1 MEGFNTLQELG
12 SKEIASATHIPVAH
26 VESIL
31 KKQYETF
38 QKPQFFGFLSILERE
53 YKIDL
58 SALKQEYLFSRA
70 EEEISKETTIDITET
85 SSKLLENGKELLV
98 NKKVIYGAGGGV
110 VVLLLIV
117 LLSTMDF
124 SPTQEQ
130 KIEINNTAIDQAKKN
145 LNIEPVHVANVEEMM
160 QNNDVESAEFG
171 QDSQKANI
179 STVKKTPTKQ
189 KSNPVKK
196 AKSTIDSLEPVSSTE
211 PMMPLY
217 FRIIPK
223 GRLWLGIIDADTHRR
238 RVETISEPLILD
250 AEKSWLIV
258 TGYGHLD
265 MDCGDTTTKHR
276 IDHKLLFLYEG
287 GICQIIDK
295 EEFKARNRGK
305 SW

>member
-1 MEGFNTLQELG
+1 MDGFNKLQELG
-12 SKEIASATHIPVAH
+12 SKAITAATHIPTAH

-31 KKQYETF
+31 NKEFDTF

-70 EEEISKETTIDITET
+70 EEEISKETSIDITET
-85 SSKLLENGKELLV
+85 NSKLLA
-98 NKKVIYGAGGGV
+98 NKKIIYGAAGGV

-117 LLSTMDF
+117 LLSTIDF
-124 SPTQEQ
+124 SSTQEQ
-130 KIEINNTAIDQAKKN
+130 KVEINNTAIDQAKKN
-145 LNIEPVHVANVEEMM
+145 LNIAPVHVANVEEMM
-160 QNNDVESAEFG
+160 KNNDVESAEFG
-171 QDSQKANI
+171 QNRQEANV
-179 STVKKTPTKQ
+179 STVKEEPAKQ
-189 KSNPVKK
+189 ESSPVKEV
-196 AKSTIDSLEPVSSTE
+196 KSTIDTLEPVSSTE

-217 FRIIPK
+217 LRIVPK
-223 GRLWLGIIDADTHRR
+223 GKLWLGIIDAETHRR
-238 RVETISEPLILD
+238 RAETITEPLILD

-305 SW
+305 LW

>member
-1 MEGFNTLQELG
+1 MDGFNKLQELG
-12 SKEIASATHIPVAH
+12 SKVIAAATHIPIAH

-31 KKQYETF
+31 NKEYQLF

-58 SALKQEYLFSRA
+58 SALKQEYLFAVA
-70 EEEISKETTIDITET
+70 EEEITEETSFDIAET
-85 SSKLLENGKELLV
+85 SSKIFTNRKALFENKR
-98 NKKVIYGAGGGV
+98 VIYGV
-110 VVLLLIV
+110 VGSIVILLLIV
-117 LLSTMDF
+117 LISMIDF
-124 SPTQEQ
+124 SSSTEP

-145 LNIEPVHVANVEEMM
+145 LNISPVHVSNVEEMM
-160 QNNDVESAEFG
+160 KNNEVESAEFG
-171 QDSQKANI
+171 QDRQEANN
-179 STVKKTPTKQ
+179 STVKKEKIQQ
-189 KSNPVKK
+189 KSMPVKAVK
-196 AKSTIDSLEPVSSTE
+196 REVNALEPVSSTE

-217 FRIIPK
+217 LRIIPK
-223 GRLWLGIIDADTHRR
+223 GKLWLGIIDSETHRR
-238 RVETISEPLILD
+238 RVETITEPLILD

-265 MDCGDTTTKHR
+265 MDCGDITVKHR

-305 SW
+305 LW

>member
-1 MEGFNTLQELG
+1 MEGFNKLQELG
-12 SKEIASATHIPVAH
+12 SKAITAATHIPIAH
-26 VESIL
+26 IEKIL
-31 KKQYETF
+31 NKEFDTF

-70 EEEISKETTIDITET
+70 EEEISNETTIDLTET
-85 SSKLLENGKELLV
+85 SSKLLENGKELLG
-98 NKKVIYGAGGGV
+98 NKKIIYGAAGGV

-124 SPTQEQ
+124 SSKEQQ

-145 LNIEPVHVANVEEMM
+145 LNIEPVHAANVEEMI

-171 QDSQKANI
+171 QDSQGTNVSA
-179 STVKKTPTKQ
+179 VKETPAKQ
-189 KSNPVKK
+189 KSSPAKK
-196 AKSTIDSLEPVSSTE
+196 VKSTIDTLEPVSSTE

-217 FRIIPK
+217 LRIIPK
-223 GRLWLGIIDADTHRR
+223 GKLWLGIIDAETHRR
-238 RVETISEPLILD
+238 RVETITEPLILD

-305 SW
+305 LW